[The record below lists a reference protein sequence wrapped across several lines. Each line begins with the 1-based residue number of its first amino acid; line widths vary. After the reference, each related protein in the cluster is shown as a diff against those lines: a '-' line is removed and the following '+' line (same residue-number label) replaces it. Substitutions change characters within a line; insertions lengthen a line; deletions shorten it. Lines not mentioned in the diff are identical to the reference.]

1 MKLFGTILLAGI
13 ISLFCGLVATLALSA
28 ATPCFS
34 DKAGCGLGEAYRLF
48 FVPGYVLLAM
58 IGLGIS
64 AAGKNREHALKLTM
78 FVLLLVAF
86 FLVVL
91 AVGSDLSAGRTT
103 SKGDLADAMQ
113 ATISYSVVVIAQWF
127 LIRRYLRWRELQ
139 RAAA

>member
-13 ISLFCGLVATLALSA
+13 ISLLGGLVATLALSA
-28 ATPCFS
+28 VTPCFS
-34 DKAGCGLGEAYRLF
+34 DKAGCGLGEVYRLF

-64 AAGKNREHALKLTM
+64 AAGRNREHALKLTM
-78 FVLLLVAF
+78 FVLLLVAI

>member
-1 MKLFGTILLAGI
+1 
-13 ISLFCGLVATLALSA
+13 
-28 ATPCFS
+28 
-34 DKAGCGLGEAYRLF
+34 
-48 FVPGYVLLAM
+48 VPGYVLLAM

-64 AAGKNREHALKLTM
+64 AAGRNREHALTLTM
-78 FVLLLVAF
+78 FVLLLVAI

-139 RAAA
+139 RVAA

>member
-13 ISLFCGLVATLALSA
+13 ISLFCGLAATLALSA
-28 ATPCFS
+28 VTPCFN
-34 DKAGCGLGEAYRLF
+34 DKAGCGLGEVYRLF

-64 AAGKNREHALKLTM
+64 AAGRNREHALTLTM
-78 FVLLLVAF
+78 FVLLLVAI

-103 SKGDLADAMQ
+103 SKGDLADAIQ

-139 RAAA
+139 RVAA

>member
-1 MKLFGTILLAGI
+1 MKLFGTILFAGI
-13 ISLFCGLVATLALSA
+13 ISLLCGVAATLALSA
-28 ATPCFS
+28 VTPCFS
-34 DKAGCGLGEAYRLF
+34 EKAGCGLGEAYRLF

-64 AAGKNREHALKLTM
+64 AAGRNRENALKLTM
-78 FVLLLVAF
+78 FALLLVAI
-86 FLVVL
+86 FLVVF

-127 LIRRYLRWRELQ
+127 LIRRYLRWREL
-139 RAAA
+139 RREVA

>member
-28 ATPCFS
+28 VTPCFS

-48 FVPGYVLLAM
+48 FVPGCVLLAM

-64 AAGKNREHALKLTM
+64 AAGKSREHALKLTM
-78 FVLLLVAF
+78 LVLLLVAI